1 METNRQEANEIEI
14 DLWELIR
21 EIWGKIGYVICTAVA
36 VAMLFIIY
44 DKVLVTPQY
53 VSTTKL
59 YVLAQQDSSKLTSS
73 DLQASALITQDYA
86 ELIKSRKVTE
96 SVISQLGL
104 TRGGE
109 MMTHEQLLGK
119 MTVETTSN
127 TRIVTIQVEDSDPYV
142 ACEIANA
149 IRDAAAEHIQN
160 VMMTEAV
167 NVVDEA
173 NIPKNPSSPSV
184 KRDAVIGGML
194 GAVIAIAIIII
205 IYLMNDTI
213 KTSED
218 VEKYLGLSTL
228 GNIPISEGEKKSS
241 RKKNKRARRK

>member
-1 METNRQEANEIEI
+1 METNRQETNEIEI

-21 EIWGKIGYVICTAVA
+21 EIWGRIGYVICAA
-36 VAMLFIIY
+36 FAMAMLFILF
-44 DKVLVTPQY
+44 DKVIVTPQY
-53 VSTTKL
+53 VSTTKM

-104 TRGGE
+104 TSGDE
-109 MMTHEQLLGK
+109 MMTHEQMLEKL
-119 MTVETTSN
+119 TVETTSN
-127 TRIVTIQVEDSDPYV
+127 TRIVTIKVEDPDPYV

-173 NIPKNPSSPSV
+173 NIPKDPSSPNTM
-184 KRDAVIGGML
+184 RDAVIGGFL
-194 GAVIAIAIIII
+194 GMIIAMAVIIIS
-205 IYLMNDTI
+205 YLMNDTI

-218 VEKYLGLSTL
+218 IEKYLGLGVL
-228 GNIPISEGEKKSS
+228 GIIPISEGQKKSG